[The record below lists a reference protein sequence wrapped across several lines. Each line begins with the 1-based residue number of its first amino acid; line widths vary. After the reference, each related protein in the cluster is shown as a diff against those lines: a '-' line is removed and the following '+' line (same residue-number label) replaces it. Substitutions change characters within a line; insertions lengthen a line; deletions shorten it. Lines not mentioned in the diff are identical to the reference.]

1 MHCQELD
8 MNNGQYQ
15 DLLNFLKNEI
25 DQRWTKRKIR
35 DLQRQA
41 TNYRVKDDK
50 LYYFKNDKL
59 LKVVKDDQKEVILYM
74 SHKHPLG
81 GHFAKE
87 ATYNKILLTHYW
99 KGMKKDIQEYIKNCE
114 QCQMRGDKGGEEFL
128 NPIKVT
134 KAWEMIGMDFIGPIK
149 RSRRGNKYILV
160 ITEYLTKW
168 VEAKAMREATGEKVA
183 EYLYK
188 EIICRHGCPKV
199 ILSDRGTHFNNKV
212 VQDLCNRFQIRQQLS
227 SPYHPQTNGLTERFN
242 RTLCETLAKSLEN
255 ENQWDEYI
263 ESALFAYRTIKHST
277 TGQTPFYMMY
287 GREALLPINEIE
299 DFPEIKDNIEQE
311 VLERR
316 SELIKLEEK
325 REEIKEVI
333 ENSQSKRKE
342 KYDQKIKHVQF
353 QEEEEVLLKDQQRT
367 HKLSPKWKG
376 PYLIH
381 KNIGKGAYK
390 LRNKEGQVMKA
401 PQNVRRLKRFHRSHE

>member
-1 MHCQELD
+1 
-8 MNNGQYQ
+8 
-15 DLLNFLKNEI
+15 
-25 DQRWTKRKIR
+25 
-35 DLQRQA
+35 
-41 TNYRVKDDK
+41 
-50 LYYFKNDKL
+50 
-59 LKVVKDDQKEVILYM
+59 M

-160 ITEYLTKW
+160 ITKYLTKW

-212 VQDLCNRFQIRQQLS
+212 VQDLCNRFQIR
-227 SPYHPQTNGLTERFN
+227 
-242 RTLCETLAKSLEN
+242 
-255 ENQWDEYI
+255 
-263 ESALFAYRTIKHST
+263 
-277 TGQTPFYMMY
+277 
-287 GREALLPINEIE
+287 
-299 DFPEIKDNIEQE
+299 
-311 VLERR
+311 
-316 SELIKLEEK
+316 
-325 REEIKEVI
+325 
-333 ENSQSKRKE
+333 
-342 KYDQKIKHVQF
+342 
-353 QEEEEVLLKDQQRT
+353 
-367 HKLSPKWKG
+367 
-376 PYLIH
+376 
-381 KNIGKGAYK
+381 
-390 LRNKEGQVMKA
+390 
-401 PQNVRRLKRFHRSHE
+401 

>member
-1 MHCQELD
+1 MNSESYNKLIKFLQNETDQE
-8 MNNGQYQ
+8 
-15 DLLNFLKNEI
+15 
-25 DQRWTKRKIR
+25 WTNRTIR
-35 DLQRQA
+35 DLQKQSR
-41 TNYRVKDDK
+41 NYLIKNKK
-50 LYYFKNDKL
+50 LYYMKNDKL

-74 SHKHPLG
+74 SHKHPLS

-87 ATYNKILLTHYW
+87 ATYNKILTTHYW

-114 QCQMRGDKGGEEFL
+114 QCQRRGDKGGNEFL

-149 RSRRGNKYILV
+149 RSRKGNKYILV

-183 EYLYK
+183 DFLYK

-212 VQDLCNRFQIRQQLS
+212 VQNLCNRFQIHQQLS

-242 RTLCETLAKSLEN
+242 KTLCETLAKTLEN
-255 ENQWDEYI
+255 ENQWDELI

-277 TGQTPFYMMY
+277 TKQTPFYMMY
-287 GREALLPINEIE
+287 GREAFLPIDEIE
-299 DFPEIKDNIEQE
+299 DFPEEGGENIEKE
-311 VLERR
+311 ILERR

-325 REEIKEVI
+325 REEIRKVI
-333 ENSQSKRKE
+333 EESQSKRKE
-342 KYDQKIKHVQF
+342 KHDQGVKQVKFEIGD
-353 QEEEEVLLKDQQRT
+353 EVLMKNEQRS
-367 HKLSPKWKG
+367 HKFSSKWKG
-376 PYLIH
+376 PYTIH

-390 LRNKEGQVMKA
+390 LKNKDDQILKA
-401 PQNVRRLKRFHRSHE
+401 PQNIKRLKRFHRPQKN

>member
-1 MHCQELD
+1 
-8 MNNGQYQ
+8 
-15 DLLNFLKNEI
+15 
-25 DQRWTKRKIR
+25 
-35 DLQRQA
+35 
-41 TNYRVKDDK
+41 
-50 LYYFKNDKL
+50 
-59 LKVVKDDQKEVILYM
+59 
-74 SHKHPLG
+74 
-81 GHFAKE
+81 
-87 ATYNKILLTHYW
+87 
-99 KGMKKDIQEYIKNCE
+99 MKKDIQEYIKNCE

-242 RTLCETLAKSLEN
+242 KTLCETLAKSLEN

-316 SELIKLEEK
+316 SDLIKLEEK

-342 KYDQKIKHVQF
+342 KYDQKVKHVQF